1 MPASMPEETPD
12 DETPDMARPAETVSS
27 GLPTFQE
34 VQALEDAVRTTL
46 VNSEADGP
54 VSPEEIA
61 ALQAVAKRHGHVPL
75 TLDPVAIELVEA
87 IVLVNYG
94 HLQRHSEVWQKT
106 AKKIATLLCD
116 APESHARLENLW
128 HKLVESS

>member
-1 MPASMPEETPD
+1 MPAPMSEETPD
-12 DETPDMARPAETVSS
+12 MTRFSETVSS
-27 GLPTFQE
+27 DLPTSQE

-61 ALQAVAKRHGHVPL
+61 ALQGVAKRHGHVPL

-87 IVLVNYG
+87 LINVNYG
-94 HLQRHSEVWQKT
+94 HLQQHTEVWQKT

-116 APESHARLENLW
+116 APEAHARLENLW
-128 HKLVESS
+128 HRLVESS